1 MTDEHTPVSG
11 GILVVGGG
19 ISGLT
24 AALEAAEVGTDVF
37 LVERNPYLGGRVAQL
52 NQYFPKLCPPSCGAV
67 WRLTSSASRTT
78 GESGCIP

>member
-24 AALEAAEVGTDVF
+24 SSLGS
-37 LVERNPYLGGRVAQL
+37 RGGRD
-52 NQYFPKLCPPSCGAV
+52 
-67 WRLTSSASRTT
+67 
-78 GESGCIP
+78 